1 MFLLSA
7 PDRRTV
13 ERFLDD
19 REDDSF
25 SYAEVGATA
34 HEPPP
39 GYNIDHNRQLLGTG
53 RDVFGSAKQA
63 VREWKM
69 FDFPWIRLVSDETP
83 IETGRTVAI
92 VAEHLGFYSINASR
106 IVYTID
112 EEDRF
117 GFAYGTLTEHAE
129 IGEERFLVEF
139 DVGTGNVWYDL
150 FAFSR
155 PGSTLAWLGYPISR
169 YFQMEFAAESKAA
182 MLRAITE
189 PLTAQN
195 ND

>member
-1 MFLLSA
+1 MFLFSA
-7 PDRRTV
+7 PDTQAV

-19 REDDSF
+19 REDDHF
-25 SYAEVGATA
+25 SYPEVGATA
-34 HEPPP
+34 DEPPP
-39 GYNIDHNRQLLGTG
+39 GYNVDHNRLLLGTG
-53 RDVFGSAKQA
+53 RDMFERAKQA

-92 VAEHLGFYSINASR
+92 IAEHLGFYSVNAAR

-112 EEDRF
+112 EPDRF

-129 IGEERFLVEF
+129 IGEERFLIEF
-139 DVGTGNVWYDL
+139 DAETGNVWYDL

-155 PGSTLAWLGYPISR
+155 PGSTLAWVGYPISR
-169 YFQMEFAAESKAA
+169 YFQKEFAVESKAA
-182 MLRAITE
+182 MLRAVTE
-189 PLTAQN
+189 RVTAQN

>member
-1 MFLLSA
+1 MFLFSA
-7 PDRRTV
+7 PDRRAV

-19 REDDSF
+19 REDDHF
-25 SYAEVGATA
+25 SYPEVGATA
-34 HEPPP
+34 DAPPP
-39 GYNIDHNRQLLGTG
+39 GYNVDRNRQLLGTG
-53 RDVFGSAKQA
+53 RDAFERAKQA

-69 FDFPWIRLVSDETP
+69 FDFPWIRLVSNETP
-83 IETGRTVAI
+83 VETGRTVAI
-92 VAEHLGFYSINASR
+92 VAEHLGFYSMNASR

-112 EEDRF
+112 EVERF

-139 DVGTGNVWYDL
+139 DAETGNVWYDL

-155 PGSTLAWLGYPISR
+155 PGSTLAWLGYPIRR
-169 YFQMEFAAESKAA
+169 YFQKEFAVESKAA
-182 MLRAITE
+182 MLRAVTE
-189 PLTAQN
+189 SVAAQN